1 MKSFKWVHRGERV
14 SAVCKRASA
23 FNIVLLSGSG
33 ENKLHA
39 PGCVDKEYFII
50 HDFVKKKI
58 RS

>member
-1 MKSFKWVHRGERV
+1 MHRGERV

-33 ENKLHA
+33 ENKLHV

-50 HDFVKKKI
+50 HDFVKKIIII